1 MDRPCFVIHSP
12 TDGYLGCLY
21 PLTIANMLLWTWMC
35 RCVPSIFWCLWWCW
49 SRGPTLQ
56 VVKLMLREVTCLRGD
71 AAIWSRICYPPHL
84 HCWVQFN
91 PCVGSTQHQ
100 TSVRPATVLQDDLL
114 HHHLWHVFLS
124 VGLSEPGENPVID
137 TQRAGISDAP
147 LSACREEWSSQ
158 GM

>member
-1 MDRPCFVIHSP
+1 MF
-12 TDGYLGCLY
+12 
-21 PLTIANMLLWTWMC
+21 
-35 RCVPSIFWCLWWCW
+35 
-49 SRGPTLQ
+49 
-56 VVKLMLREVTCLRGD
+56 
-71 AAIWSRICYPPHL
+71 CYPFTHWWIFGLPLPFDYCKYAAVNMDVQVCALYLLMPVMMLEQRPHFTGGKTDAQRSDLPARWCCNMKPYLLSPHL